1 MFHLSKALQA
11 VGISV
16 VGWAL
21 FFGIARDDMWNELY
35 MSLAGLGLFYA
46 GRLVEPKG

>member
-1 MFHLSKALQA
+1 MFHFAKALEA
-11 VGISV
+11 VGIAV

-35 MSLAGLGLFYA
+35 MSLAGLVLFA
-46 GRLVEPKG
+46 TGRLLEPRS